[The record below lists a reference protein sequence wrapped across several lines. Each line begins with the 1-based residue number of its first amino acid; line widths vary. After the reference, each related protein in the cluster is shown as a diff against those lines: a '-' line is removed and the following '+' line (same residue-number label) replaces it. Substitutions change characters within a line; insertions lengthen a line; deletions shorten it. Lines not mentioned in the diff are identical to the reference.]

1 MSLIMKQTAY
11 ITDMAMLLKDF
22 FETYL
27 PKERGVSGHTIRSYS
42 TTFQSL
48 YSFFKDCKSVYANKL
63 SVNDLSI
70 RSVNDYLNWLE
81 TEKGNKVQTRNSR
94 LASIKAFCHYAQY
107 KDFKNLAKWQEI
119 LSIKSKKADKPYM
132 SFLTQEGMRALLSE
146 VPTDT
151 VQGRRHLAI
160 LAFMYD
166 TSARANELI
175 SFFAHNLNLTRPY
188 HVVLSGKGR
197 KNELSP
203 YMKNLY

>member
-81 TEKGNKVQTRNSR
+81 TERAIRCRHATRDSR
-94 LASIKAFCHYAQY
+94 
-107 KDFKNLAKWQEI
+107 
-119 LSIKSKKADKPYM
+119 P
-132 SFLTQEGMRALLSE
+132 
-146 VPTDT
+146 
-151 VQGRRHLAI
+151 
-160 LAFMYD
+160 
-166 TSARANELI
+166 
-175 SFFAHNLNLTRPY
+175 
-188 HVVLSGKGR
+188 
-197 KNELSP
+197 
-203 YMKNLY
+203 